1 MKKTENQKDELNP
14 WTFSNSFT
22 FFKGHAIPC
31 TPGCDRICLIFYK
44 KELVKQYRK
53 TNSLLILDVGCGF
66 SGSHQIWRR
75 GLSAQ
80 GMVNVEIVG
89 LDLNPNVFTEKG
101 SIRSDGSIC
110 GDGCNLPIKDRSV
123 DVVVA
128 EFVLLHLHVLA
139 PSLGRALKREAR
151 RVLKKGGLFARIC

>member
-1 MKKTENQKDELNP
+1 MKKMENQKDELNP

-31 TPGCDRICLIFYK
+31 TPGCDRVCLIFYK

-66 SGSHQIWRR
+66 SGSHPIWKRD
-75 GLSAQ
+75 LSAH

-101 SIRSDGSIC
+101 SIR
-110 GDGCNLPIKDRSV
+110 GDGCNLPIKDRSI

-128 EFVLLHLHVLA
+128 EFVLLHLNVLA